1 MVKSEIELFNSSNP
15 FLVECFTDANKKKI
29 ISFDDVPLLKDPAE
43 MSLNVLEVYYKF
55 SKSGLRL
62 KK

>member
-1 MVKSEIELFNSSNP
+1 M
-15 FLVECFTDANKKKI
+15 ECFTDANKKKI

-55 SKSGLRL
+55 SKSDSTSQKIIFIFLNR
-62 KK
+62 K

>member
-1 MVKSEIELFNSSNP
+1 M
-15 FLVECFTDANKKKI
+15 ECFTDANKKKI